1 MNIERRRI
9 FLGLCLSCFILGA
22 WSAKPQKWLKK
33 ARQAQVTVM
42 VFDAQN
48 VPRESQGV
56 MIGDSGVVITEY
68 DVLRGGVNATV
79 IDAEGETHE
88 VLRILGANS
97 MYNVCK
103 LQTARPG
110 KSKGLS
116 VAPSPAALQTEVY
129 ILPTSKADKNVPCT
143 TDTICKDE
151 TFKESYHYYTLSAS
165 VPQRLAGC
173 AVMNAEGEVVGL
185 LQMAVQEGKPSYVID
200 ASYAMGLTISA
211 IDAGNDDLQAVRI
224 PKALPSKAADAA
236 TYIYLSGT
244 RDSVR
249 YSQLTND
256 FIAAFPDSVTGY
268 VMQAE
273 WLVER
278 GDYAQ
283 AQQVYD
289 RALSQV
295 KSRPEEIHFSL
306 SKMIYA
312 LCISGKAPAEW
323 DMERALAEAVRADS
337 LNPVPI
343 YSKQKADCLYVLKR
357 YEEAHQLYLGLTQ
370 TNLRAPELFLY
381 AAQCKQMQ
389 EGDHLADIIAL
400 QDSALNIY
408 TQPYPKEAAPIL
420 LMRAGNLAKAG
431 KKREAVADYNTYE
444 HLCGTELSA
453 EFYYTREQLEIA
465 CRMYPAAL
473 NDIERAIKASPDDA
487 VLRAEL
493 AALNYRVDQ
502 VDDAIQAARE
512 AIRIDPTLADAYRIL
527 GVCLRHQG
535 KTAEGN
541 QQLKKAVELGDT
553 IAQGILDKDK

>member
-1 MNIERRRI
+1 M
-9 FLGLCLSCFILGA
+9 SAWGA
-22 WSAKPQKWLKK
+22 KSQKWLKK

-42 VFDAQN
+42 VFDAQDN
-48 VPRESQGV
+48 PRESQGV
-56 MIGDSGVVITEY
+56 LVGDSGVVITEY
-68 DVLRGGVNATV
+68 DVLRGGVKATV
-79 IDAEGETHE
+79 IDAEGATYD

-103 LQTARPG
+103 LQTS
-110 KSKGLS
+110 KTEKVKGLTLAS
-116 VAPSPAALQTEVY
+116 APAAAQAEIY

-143 TDTICKDE
+143 TDTISKDE
-151 TFKESYHYYTLSAS
+151 TFKDSYHYYTLTSSA
-165 VPQRLAGC
+165 PQRLAGC
-173 AVMNAEGEVVGL
+173 AVMNAEGEVLGL

-211 IDAGNDDLQAVRI
+211 IDAGNNDLQAVRI
-224 PKALPSKAADAA
+224 PKALPAKASDAA

-249 YSQLTND
+249 YHQLTDD
-256 FIAAFPDSVTGY
+256 FITAFPDSATGY

-273 WLVER
+273 WLVGR
-278 GDYAQ
+278 KDFTQ

-289 RALSQV
+289 KAFSQV
-295 KSRPEEIHFSL
+295 KTRPEEIHFSL

-312 LCISGKAPAEW
+312 LGISGVSAPNWE
-323 DMERALAEAVRADS
+323 MERALAEVVKADS
-337 LNPVPI
+337 INPQPI
-343 YSKQKADCLYVLKR
+343 YSKHKADCLYALKR
-357 YEEAHQLYLGLTQ
+357 YEEARQLYLNLTQ
-370 TNLRAPELFLY
+370 TNLRTPELFLY
-381 AAQCKQMQ
+381 AAQCLQMQ
-389 EGDHLADIIAL
+389 EGDHLTEIITL
-400 QDSALNIY
+400 QDSALNCF
-408 TQPYPKEAAPIL
+408 TQPYPQEAAPIL

-431 KKREAVADYNTYE
+431 KKREAVADYNAYE

-453 EFYYTREQLEIA
+453 EFYYTREQLELA

-487 VLRAEL
+487 TLRAEL
-493 AALNYRVDQ
+493 AALNYRVNQ
-502 VDDAIQAARE
+502 IDDAILAARE
-512 AIRIDPTLADAYRIL
+512 AISIDPTLPDAYRIL

-541 QQLKKAVELGDT
+541 KQLQKAVELGDT